1 MTQKYN
7 LEQIKQKPKSI
18 NGNVCFPEI
27 LYNEED
33 LNESQQYQNGTNA
46 DGSET
51 DSPTT

>member
-1 MTQKYN
+1 MDK
-7 LEQIKQKPKSI
+7 IGMKKPKQYLKP
-18 NGNVCFPEI
+18 NVKVTI
-27 LYNEED
+27 LYKESEED

>member
-1 MTQKYN
+1 MKQEYN
-7 LEQIKQKPKSI
+7 IEHKKQKPMSI
-18 NGNVCFPEI
+18 NDTVKFPEI

-51 DSPTT
+51 DSPAT